1 MSKRTLLFLALGAF
15 LLPFLAGGAL
25 LVMYPELSPFGDP
38 VYTDEIPATR
48 PKRPDRRLL
57 ERHAGKPIA
66 DIIAAA
72 KADRAAAIAKDPSL
86 APAVAAPPAILAM
99 LPDAPLPFP
108 GGSEPADE
116 AGLKEFVTG
125 AKAGADAGSLSPQDR
140 WHFNLALAAL
150 GVKPD
155 QVPEAIRMPTHPAP
169 ENDTDPLRL
178 VARPAE
184 LTGPVALGDFDGED
198 GPEIVAAGGSAL
210 FKVGAEGKPIALDG
224 LAGIERGDGLHP
236 ADFDADGDLDLFVT
250 RRGGLPDSLLR
261 NEGGGRFR
269 DETVELGLLAFGD
282 TTAAAW
288 LDYDQDGLLDLLVGS
303 RDRPLEL
310 YHQTSA
316 GLFQPVAWDL
326 KLWVPRGVVALATG
340 DLDGD
345 NHPDLVL
352 AREEGAVR
360 LLLSRPAEAWSDWRF
375 ADAGG
380 NFGFPSGAEISAA
393 LLVDGNQDQRPDL
406 LLATAAPDPSG
417 SLRFLLNEG
426 EGRLAEATDAAG
438 LEGKDPVHSLAAAD
452 LDLDGC
458 DDLLAGTGALSPDR
472 VFLNQGG
479 TGFREATVSSQGG
492 YLDETIG
499 WVAGDLEGNGTTDL
513 LAVKRD
519 GRVRWLEATGSP
531 ARWIRLAL
539 PGQPAGT
546 RVEVSARDSDWVLR
560 TTTRVLGQ
568 EPFLT
573 VGLGAGETIERLDV
587 FAAGGTESLKTLE
600 TLEPNRLV
608 VVEMPKRPAKRPV
621 VPMAAPTVAGGK

>member
-1 MSKRTLLFLALGAF
+1 MSKRTLLYLAAGAF
-15 LLPFLAGGAL
+15 LLPFLAGGVL
-25 LVMYPELSPFGDP
+25 YFIDPELSPFGEP
-38 VYTDEIPATR
+38 TYTDEIPATR

-57 ERHAGKPIA
+57 ARHEGKPIA
-66 DIIAAA
+66 EMIAAA
-72 KADRAAAIAKDPSL
+72 KAERSAAIEEDRTL
-86 APAVAAPPAILAM
+86 ASPAAVIPEILAM

-108 GGSEPADE
+108 DGSVPSDE
-116 AGLKEFVTG
+116 AGLKEFVTNTQ
-125 AKAGADAGSLSPQDR
+125 AGAEAGSLSPVDR
-140 WHFNLALAAL
+140 WQFNLALAAL
-150 GVKPD
+150 GVKPEEI
-155 QVPEAIRMPTHPAP
+155 PEAIRMPTHPAP

-210 FKVGAEGKPIALDG
+210 FKVGSEGKLIALNG
-224 LAGIERGDGLHP
+224 LAEIERGDGLHP

-261 NEGGGRFR
+261 NDGEGRFR
-269 DETVELGLLAFGD
+269 DVTVELGLLAFGD

-303 RDRPLEL
+303 HDRPLEL
-310 YHQTSA
+310 HHQTSA

-326 KLWVPRGVVALATG
+326 KLWVPRGIAALAAG

-345 NHPDLVL
+345 THPDLVL
-352 AREEGAVR
+352 VREKGAVR
-360 LLLSRPAEAWSDWRF
+360 VLLSRPAETWSEWRF
-375 ADAGG
+375 ADADG
-380 NFGFPSGAEISAA
+380 NLGFPSGAEISAA
-393 LLVDGNQDQRPDL
+393 LLFDGNADQRPDL
-406 LLATAAPDPSG
+406 LLATATPDPSG

-438 LEGKDPVHSLAAAD
+438 LAGKDPVHSLAAAD

-458 DDLLAGTGALSPDR
+458 DDLLLGTGALAPDR
-472 VFLNQGG
+472 VFLNRGG

-499 WVAGDLEGNGTTDL
+499 WAAGDLEGNGTTDL

-519 GRVRWLEATGSP
+519 GRVRWLEATGSS
-531 ARWIRLAL
+531 ADWIRLAL

-546 RVEVSARDSDWVLR
+546 RVEVSSRDADWVQR
-560 TTTRVLGQ
+560 TIPFTVGQ

-573 VGLGAGETIERLDV
+573 IGLGAGETIERV
-587 FAAGGTESLKTLE
+587 EIFAAGGTESLKTLE
-600 TLEPNRLV
+600 KLEPNRLV
-608 VVEMPKRPAKRPV
+608 VVELPKRPAKRPV
-621 VPMAAPTVAGGK
+621 VPMTAPAVAGGK